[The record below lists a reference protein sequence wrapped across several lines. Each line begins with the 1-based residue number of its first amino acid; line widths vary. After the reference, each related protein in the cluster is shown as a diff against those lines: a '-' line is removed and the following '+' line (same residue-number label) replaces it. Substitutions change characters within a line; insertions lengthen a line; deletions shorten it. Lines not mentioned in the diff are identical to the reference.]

1 MRGST
6 NVIIP
11 NYTPSNTLRYSYDGV
26 IWRKFDSQGID
37 EGQCASIDL
46 ANNIISIKVSGYD
59 MVTNTQLTNTDG
71 AFYLKFERNCNIS
84 YCLVGG
90 GGGGGARGAAV
101 NQATRGGH
109 GGAGGMV
116 LYTVSPEGMARG
128 NILKIQIGEG
138 GAGGGNSWFY
148 SGPNP
153 QPGHPSMIYSYNQAT
168 GEETILAQASGGNAA
183 TASAIGAGVAAT
195 TSGNHYHKSSAGG
208 TGTTTTQGGN
218 GADGTKWAINDTYYG
233 GGGGGA
239 GRFNDNGVGAG
250 GSGGAGGGGHG
261 NTTITDATA
270 NTGGGG
276 GGNNT
281 GNGAGSAGGS
291 GICLIKFG

>member
-11 NYTPSNTLRYSYDGV
+11 NYTPDNTLKYSYDGT
-26 IWRKFDSQGID
+26 IWRKFDKTGTD
-37 EGQCASIDL
+37 EGQCATIDL
-46 ANNIISIKVSGYD
+46 VNNIIQIKVSGYD
-59 MVTNTQLTNTDG
+59 MVTDTQLTGTDG
-71 AFYLKFERNCNIS
+71 AFYLRFERNCHIS

-90 GGGGGARGAAV
+90 GGGGGARGAGIE
-101 NQATRGGH
+101 QPTRGGH

-116 LYTVSPEGMARG
+116 LYTVSPEGMTRG

-138 GAGGGNSWFY
+138 GAGGGNSWFW
-148 SGPNP
+148 SGPDP
-153 QPGHPSMIYSYNQAT
+153 KPGDPSTIYSYNQAT

-183 TASAIGAGVAAT
+183 TASAIGAGIAAT
-195 TSGNHYHKSSAGG
+195 TSGNHYYKSSAGG
-208 TGTTTTQGGN
+208 TGTTTTQGSN

-261 NTTITDATA
+261 NTTMTDADA